1 MSAQQAS
8 FRFYAE
14 LNDFLPPA
22 RRFADCVRTFL
33 GSPSV
38 KDVIEAVGV
47 PHTEIEM
54 ILVNGE
60 SRGFDYR
67 LRDGDRVS
75 VYPMFEAL
83 DVGAA
88 SRVRPEPLRV
98 PAFILDV
105 HLGRL
110 ARILRLLGFDAAYAN
125 DSDDEELALIAARE
139 RRILLTRDR
148 QLPKRRIVTHAY
160 CVRSQNPLEQTVEV
174 LRRFDLGAL
183 AAPFTRCLR
192 CNGRLEPVD
201 VAAMAD
207 RLPAGVREQVTRVV
221 ECVGCR
227 QLFWEGSHYPRLLC
241 LTKELLGRAAELGDP
256 DDYQARPS
264 SGPDDSP

>member
-1 MSAQQAS
+1 MGKRATL
-8 FRFYAE
+8 RFYAE

-22 RRFADCVRTFL
+22 RRFADCEHSFL

-38 KDVIEAVGV
+38 KDVIESIGV
-47 PHTEIEM
+47 PHTEVEM

-67 LRDGDRVS
+67 LQDGDRVS

-83 DVGAA
+83 DVGAET
-88 SRVRPEPLRV
+88 RVRPEPLRE
-98 PAFILDV
+98 PRFILDV

-110 ARILRLLGFDAAYAN
+110 ARILRLLGFDALYAN
-125 DSDDEELALIAARE
+125 DAEDGWLASIAAAE

-160 CVRSQNPLEQTVEV
+160 CLRSQQPRQQAVEV
-174 LRRFDLGAL
+174 LCRFDLTKL

-192 CNGRLEPVD
+192 CNGRLEPVGIES
-201 VAAMAD
+201 VGD
-207 RLPAGVREQVTRVV
+207 RIPPGVRGRTTEVV
-221 ECVGCR
+221 RCGSCR
-227 QLFWEGSHYPRLLC
+227 QVYWKGTHYERLERLAR
-241 LTKELLGRAAELGDP
+241 ELLERAIAVGQP
-256 DDYQARPS
+256 QAPEPRPP
-264 SGPDDSP
+264 GEHG